1 MTRTITLAIESRAKC
16 IELLSGARRELY
28 SVANYDLYMTQ
39 AKLVFVII
47 NHNVMIKHAIECIVL
62 N

>member
-1 MTRTITLAIESRAKC
+1 MLSRKEP
-16 IELLSGARRELY
+16 IY